1 MKKVFILITLF
12 LISFATG
19 CDTGKEYINMSY
31 YDQMTY
37 EEGAK
42 FSNINENIFY
52 RNDYQYGKNLS
63 GADPSIMKITDPED
77 PDYGYYYVF
86 VTTGMRS
93 FTAFKTRDLIH
104 FENVGVILH
113 EIESDTDE
121 AKTLIKDTW
130 APEMVYDA
138 EEKMY
143 YLFASATPKVLDGE
157 TQIDYFALPI
167 VAKSESPRGP
177 FKLISHEDYDYVYTN
192 ETGETIFDET
202 RHEYFLQFSPFDPV
216 KMYEQILRLDE
227 SMPEDFDVDSEEK
240 IKIMRA
246 IDFHPFV
253 DPVTN
258 KKYLYF
264 TNNKDNNATFT
275 MACEMETWD
284 SPIYE
289 TMTVLTRNKYYEVQ
303 GTEVAI
309 YEKMSGINEGPCVVY
324 HNGKYY
330 LTISINGYRDKS
342 YSVIQAVSDSPLG
355 PFRKLTESEGGLLLS
370 TDAMTMDNVSGPGHH
385 GFIEIEGQ
393 LYILYHKH
401 NDPNEGGTARHVAVE
416 RVNWITIKDI
426 KGNTLDV
433 MYVNGPNTS
442 IQRLPDFASEYT
454 NIANDAKVSATNLA
468 EGSSVSYLVD
478 GLQSIYK
485 FANEDFI
492 YKYVKETEFN
502 GETVITF
509 KFDDYRDIKAL
520 MIYNSKWMESA
531 FYEIYRIEFDCL
543 DSNQNKVTKVIRNLQ
558 FDWNAYTSTD
568 DIDVIRSGSAAIA
581 EFNET
586 KIKEIRIVIKPATNE
601 QIYVHGANEM
611 SQLAL
616 GEIEIIGRG

>member
-1 MKKVFILITLF
+1 MRKLFILVTL
-12 LISFATG
+12 LLTIAVLTS
-19 CDTGKEYINMSY
+19 CDGNKEFINMSY

-37 EEGAK
+37 EEDEK
-42 FSNINENIFY
+42 YSTINENLFY
-52 RNDYQYGKNLS
+52 RNDYQYGKNLA
-63 GADPSIMKITDPED
+63 GADPSIMKITDPKD

-93 FTAFKTRDLIH
+93 FTAFKTKDLVH

-113 EIESDTDE
+113 EIDSSTDD
-121 AKTLIKDTW
+121 AKALIKDTW
-130 APEMVYDA
+130 APEMVYDP

-143 YLFASATPKVLDGE
+143 YLFASATPEVLSGE
-157 TQIDYFALPI
+157 KQIDYFALPI

-177 FKLISHEDYDYVYTN
+177 FKLISHEEYEYVYTD
-192 ETGETIFDET
+192 ESGQTVFDET
-202 RHEYFLQFSPFDPV
+202 RHQYFLQFSPFDPV
-216 KMYEQILRLDE
+216 KMYEQILRLNIDT
-227 SMPEDFDVDSEEK
+227 EEN

-275 MACEMETWD
+275 MACEMKDWD
-284 SPIYE
+284 EPIYE
-289 TMTVLTRNKYYEVQ
+289 TMAVLTQNKYYEVG
-303 GTEVAI
+303 GTEVAV

-330 LTISINGYRDKS
+330 LSISINGYRDKS

-355 PFRKLTESEGGLLLS
+355 PFRKLRDSEGGLLLS

-385 GFIEIEGQ
+385 GLIEIEGQ
-393 LYILYHKH
+393 LYIIYHKH
-401 NDPNEGGTARHVAVE
+401 NDPNEGGTARHVAVD
-416 RVNWITIKDI
+416 RVNWLTIKDI
-426 KGNTLDV
+426 NGNDLDV
-433 MYVNGPNTS
+433 MYVNGPTTS
-442 IQRLPDFASEYT
+442 VQRLPDFVSEYT
-454 NIANDAKVSATNLA
+454 NIASDARVSATNLA
-468 EGSSVSYLVD
+468 EGSSVNYLVD
-478 GLQSIYK
+478 GLQSIYR
-485 FANEDFI
+485 FANEEFVSN
-492 YKYVKETEFN
+492 YVKETEFA

-543 DSNQNKVTKVIRNLQ
+543 DSNQNEVTKVIKNLK
-558 FDWNAYTSTD
+558 FDWKAYTSID
-568 DIDVIRSGSAAIA
+568 DVDVIRAGSAAIA

-586 KIKEIRIVIKPATNE
+586 KIKEIRIVIKPATSD
-601 QIYVHGANEM
+601 QIYVHGFNDM
-611 SQLAL
+611 SQIAL
-616 GEIEIIGRG
+616 GEIEIIGRGR